1 MLQTKKPSAGLI
13 NIITSEGKFQVDRAS
28 EVIKMYTYKYK
39 NNFNKVTRMYFRLLH
54 FIFNSALCPETF
66 VFIIQKGRTTDKLF
80 SSVFCILLSHFIYF
94 RGFSKVCYYLS

>member
-54 FIFNSALCPETF
+54 FIFNSETF

-94 RGFSKVCYYLS
+94 PGFFKSLLLPQLT